1 MFCAEGHVF
10 LYSRA
15 QNPSNVS
22 HQSSIV
28 IFRLIVQPESP
39 QITVFNGLIL
49 SLVMVTL
56 SSLTAIPTTVMIK
69 LVKENGTFM
78 DESIAFCFEV
88 VKRSFRN
95 NV

>member
-1 MFCAEGHVF
+1 MFCTDRGTFFVF
-10 LYSRA
+10 SG
-15 QNPSNVS
+15 SES
-22 HQSSIV
+22 FESESSIV